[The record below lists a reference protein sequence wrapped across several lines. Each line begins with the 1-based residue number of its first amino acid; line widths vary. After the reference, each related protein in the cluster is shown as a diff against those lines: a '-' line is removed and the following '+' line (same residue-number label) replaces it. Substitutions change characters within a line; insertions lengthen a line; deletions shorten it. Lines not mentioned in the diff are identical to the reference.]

1 MSKTDLPVIGAA
13 VNIMNLAPLKPWLFE
28 KNRDVEIQDF
38 VFPSVLDGDWQGIVN
53 LYREHFAGF
62 EGRIGIHGPF
72 FGLDLAATD
81 PEIQKVI
88 RSRMFQAL
96 DVCEALGATHM
107 VVHSPFTHWHH
118 LNFGDSDKLRGEIF
132 EACHASLDPVVA
144 RAKEQGC
151 MLVIEN
157 IEDVDP
163 MERVRLADS
172 FDNDTVKVS
181 IDTGHANCSRG
192 ASGAPPV
199 DYFVKAAGKQL
210 AHVHLQDTDGF
221 ADRHWLP
228 GQGTICWPAFFEALK
243 NYGGKPL
250 LVVEVFGTYV
260 PGIPECIARFEEQG
274 LAQ

>member
-1 MSKTDLPVIGAA
+1 MSNTDLPVIGAA
-13 VNIMNLAPLKPWLFE
+13 LNIMNVELLKPWLFE

-38 VFPSVLDGDWQGIVN
+38 VFPSVMDGDWQSIAG
-53 LYREHFAGF
+53 LYEKHFAGY

-81 PEIQKVI
+81 PEIQNVI
-88 RSRMFQAL
+88 RNRMFQGLA
-96 DVCEALGATHM
+96 VCEALGATQM

-118 LNFGDSDKLRGEIF
+118 LNFGDSDKLKGEIY
-132 EACHASLDPVVA
+132 EACHACLDPVVA
-144 RAKEQGC
+144 RAKDQGC
-151 MLVIEN
+151 ELVIEN

-163 MERVRLADS
+163 MERVRLAES
-172 FDNDTVKVS
+172 FDSDTVRVS
-181 IDTGHANCSRG
+181 LDTGHANCARG

-210 AHVHLQDTDGF
+210 AHVHLQDTDGH

-228 GQGTICWPAFFEALK
+228 GMGTISWPAFFEAL
-243 NYGGKPL
+243 NGYTDNPR
-250 LVVEVFGTYV
+250 LVIEVFGTYV
-260 PGIPECIARFEEQG
+260 PGMADCVARFEEQG

>member
-13 VNIMNLAPLKPWLFE
+13 LNIMNVKLLKPWLFE

-38 VFPSVLDGDWQGIVN
+38 VYPSVMDGDWQGIVS
-53 LYREHFAGF
+53 LYEQHFAGF

-81 PEIQKVI
+81 PEIQNVI
-88 RSRMFQAL
+88 RNRMFQGL
-96 DVCEALGATHM
+96 DICEALGATHM
-107 VVHSPFTHWHH
+107 VVHSPFTHWND
-118 LNFGDSDKLRGEIF
+118 LNFGNSDNLKSQIY
-132 EACHASLDPVVA
+132 EACHACLDPVVA
-144 RAKEQGC
+144 RAEDQGC

-163 MERVRLADS
+163 MERVRLAES
-172 FDNDTVKVS
+172 FDSDAVKVS
-181 IDTGHANCSRG
+181 IDTGHANCARG

-199 DYFVKAAGKQL
+199 DYFVKTAGKQL
-210 AHVHLQDTDGF
+210 GHVHLQDTDGY

-228 GQGTICWPAFFEALK
+228 GLGTICWPAVFEALR
-243 NYGGKPL
+243 NYSENPR
-250 LVVEVFGTYV
+250 LVVEVFGSYV
-260 PGIPECIARFEEQG
+260 ADIPVCIARFEEQG